1 MEMIKPDTLFCA
13 SQPLDWRG
21 TPHQAFSALLGID
34 LRKGGVLTAE
44 EALAAAMS
52 ALPPGCRLDAG
63 IPKQEAEWLLAGTVT
78 PLAREGSVIEIR
90 VGKSRR
96 RFLVKA
102 APDGKPVP
110 LTWEV
115 AAFDPAG
122 NPLGS
127 KDAPLLADPALPHGA
142 PACPLPLGAWPCR
155 MKGLG
160 TYDARWLQT
169 RWPGLPDDADWH
181 FFNEAQPQ
189 QRLPGGLRGD
199 EEIFLSAFGPETPEQ
214 HVRLPGVR
222 LRLEVLRTGETE
234 WKGQAIAADT
244 LWLFPVERT
253 ALICWHA
260 LVPCADE
267 KPSDIAAARFLLS
280 PEQAASAPPP
290 AAPAANV
297 ADAHIPAAEQATAA
311 GPSMPGM
318 SAAGMTAAAAAT
330 TVAAGAA
337 AASAAKAGTAPDAPG
352 STPQDAA
359 PAPPP
364 GPAPLSQAELAANLH
379 ADLEESLPE
388 FNAVLAQAGLPPLT
402 PEQIAETRQ
411 HLARLSAEAAALEAS
426 SPPPP
431 LEEQLRQA
439 GLSEERIA
447 AVNAALELELPDP
460 AEYADAAAW
469 QAASE
474 AFLARFSALLQP
486 PASLTDSMSQM
497 LRLMGPGGAE
507 SLRAMSGDLPGTP
520 SALLQKAGMSP
531 AAADRL
537 LELLDDAPDDLDALT
552 AYAPVL
558 EAGAGFP
565 PGSVSAHLERYQAAL
580 KELEDKAPDK
590 APATAANKAA
600 SAPSADIPAQ
610 PAAAPQSAPDATP
623 PEAPAASP
631 AGAAQEPGDDMQ
643 PDAAASESAAASA
656 AASPSRAQFAAVLA
670 AGGSLAGFALAGAD
684 LSGLRLD
691 GQQLAGADLSGADLR
706 GASLVGTDLRGATL
720 AGADASGACFLRA
733 RLSQADLRKLR
744 APDADFTGAD
754 LTEADA
760 SEADLSSALFHES
773 RVSDLRAPQARMEGA
788 RLRYSD
794 FSGADLSG
802 ANLRSA
808 DMHALC
814 LDRARLNGADLA
826 GAALGHGTQAPAAD
840 FTGAVLSGSAWTEV
854 AAPRAVFR
862 RAAAANASFTDC
874 DFAATDWTAVSARQA
889 DLTRCSLQGAALQ
902 RADLFEASLREA
914 RLHGA
919 DARGASLYGADLY
932 RLGLDGNSRLDDADI
947 TATILEARQKHA

>member
-1 MEMIKPDTLFCA
+1 MEIVKPDTLFCA

-21 TPHQAFSALLGID
+21 APHHAFSALLGLD
-34 LRKGGVLTAE
+34 LRTGEVLPAE
-44 EALAAAMS
+44 MALAAAMA

-63 IPKQEAEWLLAGTVT
+63 IPKQDAEWLLAGTVT
-78 PLAREGSVIEIR
+78 PQAREGGVVEIR

-110 LTWEV
+110 LIWEV

-122 NPLGS
+122 NPLGNKS
-127 KDAPLLADPALPHGA
+127 APLLSDPALPHGA

-222 LRLEVLRTGETE
+222 LRMEVLRTGENE
-234 WKGQAIAADT
+234 WKGQAITADT
-244 LWLFPVERT
+244 LWLFPVEHT
-253 ALICWHA
+253 AIICWHA

-280 PEQAASAPPP
+280 PEQTASAPSP
-290 AAPAANV
+290 AAPAAD
-297 ADAHIPAAEQATAA
+297 ADASVAERATAA
-311 GPSMPGM
+311 EPSAQGM
-318 SAAGMTAAAAAT
+318 SATGMTAAAVAGTA
-330 TVAAGAA
+330 AAGVAA
-337 AASAAKAGTAPDAPG
+337 AAVPSAASSGTDAAAPESAPQ
-352 STPQDAA
+352 PA
-359 PAPPP
+359 PAPS
-364 GPAPLSQAELAANLH
+364 PAPPAQAEIAAALH

-388 FNAVLAQAGLPPLT
+388 FNAALAQAGLPPLT

-411 HLARLSAEAAALEAS
+411 HLDRLCAETAALQA

-431 LEEQLRQA
+431 SLEEQLRQA

-447 AVNAALELELPDP
+447 AVNAALELDLPDP
-460 AEYADAAAW
+460 ADYADAAAW
-469 QAASE
+469 QAASD
-474 AFLARFSALLQP
+474 AFLARFSALMQP
-486 PASLTDSMSQM
+486 SDSLIGTMSQT
-497 LRLMGPGGAE
+497 LQLLGPGSGE
-507 SLRAMSGDLPGTP
+507 CLKAMSGGLPTTP
-520 SALLQKAGMSP
+520 GAVLQNAGMSP

-537 LELLDDAPDDLDALT
+537 LELLDNAPDDPDELP
-552 AYAPVL
+552 AYARLL

-565 PGSVSAHLERYQAAL
+565 PGSVSEHIERYQAAL
-580 KELEDKAPDK
+580 KELEAKAE
-590 APATAANKAA
+590 AQ
-600 SAPSADIPAQ
+600 APSSPLAD
-610 PAAAPQSAPDATP
+610 SPDAP
-623 PEAPAASP
+623 
-631 AGAAQEPGDDMQ
+631 
-643 PDAAASESAAASA
+643 AAASA
-656 AASPSRAQFAAVLA
+656 GQHAPEAAAAGPADDAGATGATQELDDAAQPGAASAGTASASADAPPSRAALVAVLA
-670 AGGSLAGFALAGAD
+670 AGGSLAGLSLVGAD

-691 GQQLAGADLSGADLR
+691 GQRLAGADLSGADLR
-706 GASLVGTDLRGATL
+706 GASLVDADLHGAKLT
-720 AGADASGACFLRA
+720 GADASGACFLRA
-733 RLSQADLRKLR
+733 RLQQADLRRLR
-744 APDADFTGAD
+744 AVDADFSAAD

-760 SEADLSSALFHES
+760 GEADLSSALFHES
-773 RVSDLRAPQARMEGA
+773 QAPGLRAPQARMENI
-788 RLRYSD
+788 RLRHSD

-802 ANLRSA
+802 ADLHAA
-808 DMHALC
+808 DLHALR
-814 LDRARLNGADLA
+814 LDHARLGGADLSD
-826 GAALGHGTQAPAAD
+826 AALGHGTQAAQAD
-840 FTGAVLSGSAWTEV
+840 FSGAVLGGSAWTEV
-854 AAPRAVFR
+854 PAPGAVFC
-862 RAAAANASFTDC
+862 RASAHGASFTDC
-874 DFAATDWTAVSARQA
+874 DFSAADWNAVSARQA
-889 DLTRCSLQGAALQ
+889 DLTRCSLRGASLQ

-919 DARGASLYGADLY
+919 DMRGASLYGADLY

-947 TATILEARQKHA
+947 TTTILAARKKQA

>member
-34 LRKGGVLTAE
+34 LRTGGALAAE

-78 PLAREGSVIEIR
+78 PQAREGSVIEIR

-199 EEIFLSAFGPETPEQ
+199 EEIFLSSFGPETPEQ

-318 SAAGMTAAAAAT
+318 NAAGMTAAAAAT

-352 STPQDAA
+352 STPQEAA

-364 GPAPLSQAELAANLH
+364 GPAPRSQAELAANLH

-411 HLARLSAEAAALEAS
+411 HLDRLSAEAAALQAS
-426 SPPPP
+426 PPPPP

-460 AEYADAAAW
+460 TEYADASAW

-474 AFLARFSALLQP
+474 AFLARFSALMQP
-486 PASLTDSMSQM
+486 SDSLTDTMSQT

-507 SLRAMSGDLPGTP
+507 SLKAMSGDLPGTP

-590 APATAANKAA
+590 TSATAANKAA

-610 PAAAPQSAPDATP
+610 PAAPPQSAPEATP
-623 PEAPAASP
+623 PDAPAASP
-631 AGAAQEPGDDMQ
+631 AGAAQEPGDDTQ
-643 PDAAASESAAASA
+643 PDAAASA
-656 AASPSRAQFAAVLA
+656 AASHFRAQFAAVLA

-733 RLSQADLRKLR
+733 HLSQADLRKLR
-744 APDADFTGAD
+744 ALDADFTGAD

-773 RVSDLRAPQARMEGA
+773 QAAGLRAPQARMEGA

-808 DMHALC
+808 DMHALR
-814 LDRARLNGADLA
+814 LDRARLSGADLA

-840 FTGAVLSGSAWTEV
+840 LTGAVLSGSAWTEV

-862 RAAAANASFTDC
+862 RAAAGNASFTDC

-947 TATILEARQKHA
+947 TATILEARKKHA

>member
-1 MEMIKPDTLFCA
+1 MEILKPDTLFCS

-34 LRKGGVLTAE
+34 LRTGGALAAE

-63 IPKQEAEWLLAGTVT
+63 IPKQDAEWLLAGTVT

-102 APDGKPVP
+102 APDGSPVP
-110 LTWEV
+110 LIWEV

-127 KDAPLLADPALPHGA
+127 KSAPLLSDPALPHGA

-155 MKGLG
+155 MKDLG

-234 WKGQAIAADT
+234 WKEQAIAADT
-244 LWLFPVERT
+244 LWLFPVERA

-267 KPSDIAAARFLLS
+267 KPSDIAAARFLLT
-280 PEQAASAPPP
+280 PEQAASVPPP
-290 AAPAANV
+290 AAPTAG
-297 ADAHIPAAEQATAA
+297 AHIPAEGQTSTQGMNAA
-311 GPSMPGM
+311 
-318 SAAGMTAAAAAT
+318 AMTAAAAAT
-330 TVAAGAA
+330 TVAAAA
-337 AASAAKAGTAPDAPG
+337 AASAAKAGTDPAAPESAPR
-352 STPQDAA
+352 PA
-359 PAPPP
+359 PAPE
-364 GPAPLSQAELAANLH
+364 PAPPTQAEMAAALH
-379 ADLEESLPE
+379 ADLDESLPE
-388 FNAVLAQAGLPPLT
+388 LNTALTQAGLPPLT

-411 HLARLSAEAAALEAS
+411 HLDRLSAEVAALQAS
-426 SPPPP
+426 PPPPP

-447 AVNAALELELPDP
+447 AVNAALDLELPDP
-460 AEYADAAAW
+460 TEHTDAAAW

-520 SALLQKAGMSP
+520 SAVLQKAGMSP

-552 AYAPVL
+552 AYAPLL

-565 PGSVSAHLERYQAAL
+565 PGSVSDHLERYRAAL
-580 KELEDKAPDK
+580 RELEDKSPDK
-590 APATAANKAA
+590 ATDRATERAV
-600 SAPSADIPAQ
+600 SAPSADIPSQ
-610 PAAAPQSAPDATP
+610 PAAPESTPESTAEATP
-623 PEAPAASP
+623 PEAQATSP
-631 AGAAQEPGDDMQ
+631 AGAAQAPEDGTP
-643 PDAAASESAAASA
+643 PDAVASDSAAASA
-656 AASPSRAQFAAVLA
+656 GAASSRAQLAAVLA
-670 AGGSLAGFALAGAD
+670 AGGSLAGLSLAGAD

-706 GASLVGTDLRGATL
+706 GASLVGVDLRGAKL

-760 SEADLSSALFHES
+760 GEADLSSALFHES
-773 RVSDLRAPQARMEGA
+773 RACGLRAPQARMEGT
-788 RLRYSD
+788 RLRHSD
-794 FSGADLSG
+794 LSGADLCG
-802 ANLRSA
+802 ADLRSA
-808 DMHALC
+808 DMHALR
-814 LDRARLNGADLA
+814 LDRARLSGANLSD
-826 GAALGHGTQAPAAD
+826 AALGHGTQAPAAD
-840 FTGAVLSGSAWTEV
+840 LTGAVLSGSAWTEV
-854 AAPRAVFR
+854 SAPRAVFR
-862 RAAAANASFTDC
+862 RATAGNASFTDC
-874 DFAATDWTAVSARQA
+874 DFAAADWTAVSARQA

-947 TATILEARQKHA
+947 TATILEARKKHA

>member
-78 PLAREGSVIEIR
+78 PQAREGSVIEIR

-102 APDGKPVP
+102 APDGRPVP

-127 KDAPLLADPALPHGA
+127 KDAPLLADPVLPHGA

-155 MKGLG
+155 MKDLG

-297 ADAHIPAAEQATAA
+297 PDAHIPAAEQATAA
-311 GPSMPGM
+311 GPSMPWM

-352 STPQDAA
+352 STPQEAA

-364 GPAPLSQAELAANLH
+364 EPAPLSQAELAANLH

-388 FNAVLAQAGLPPLT
+388 FNAALTQAGLPPLT

-411 HLARLSAEAAALEAS
+411 HLDRLSAEVAALQAS
-426 SPPPP
+426 PPPPP

-447 AVNAALELELPDP
+447 AVNAALDLELPDP
-460 AEYADAAAW
+460 TEHTDVAAW

-520 SALLQKAGMSP
+520 SAVLQKAGMSP

-552 AYAPVL
+552 AYAPLL

-580 KELEDKAPDK
+580 KELEDKAP
-590 APATAANKAA
+590 ATAVNKPV
-600 SAPSADIPAQ
+600 SAPSADIPSQ
-610 PAAAPQSAPDATP
+610 PAAPESTPESMAEATP
-623 PEAPAASP
+623 PEAQAASP
-631 AGAAQEPGDDMQ
+631 AGATQEPGDDTQ

-656 AASPSRAQFAAVLA
+656 AASPFRAQFAAVLA

-773 RVSDLRAPQARMEGA
+773 QAAGLRAPQARMEGA
-788 RLRYSD
+788 RLRHSD

-802 ANLRSA
+802 ADLRSA
-808 DMHALC
+808 DMHALR
-814 LDRARLNGADLA
+814 LDRARLSGADLA

-840 FTGAVLSGSAWTEV
+840 LTGAVLSGSAWTEV

-862 RAAAANASFTDC
+862 RAAAGNASFTDC
-874 DFAATDWTAVSARQA
+874 DFDAADWTAVSARQA

>member
-34 LRKGGVLTAE
+34 LRTGGALAAE
-44 EALAAAMS
+44 GALAAAMS

-78 PLAREGSVIEIR
+78 PQAREGSVIEIR

-160 TYDARWLQT
+160 TYDARWLQN

-199 EEIFLSAFGPETPEQ
+199 EEIFLSSFGPETPEQ

-297 ADAHIPAAEQATAA
+297 PDAHIPAAEQATAA
-311 GPSMPGM
+311 GPSMQGM

-337 AASAAKAGTAPDAPG
+337 AASAAKAETAP
-352 STPQDAA
+352 AA

-379 ADLEESLPE
+379 ADLEEGLPE
-388 FNAVLAQAGLPPLT
+388 LNAALTQAGLPPLT

-411 HLARLSAEAAALEAS
+411 HLDRLSAEAAALQAS
-426 SPPPP
+426 PPPPP

-447 AVNAALELELPDP
+447 AVNAALDLELPDP
-460 AEYADAAAW
+460 TEYADAAAW

-474 AFLARFSALLQP
+474 AFLARFSALMQP
-486 PASLTDSMSQM
+486 SDSLTGSMSQM

-507 SLRAMSGDLPGTP
+507 SLKAMSGDLPGTP

-537 LELLDDAPDDLDALT
+537 LELMDDAPDDLDALT

-565 PGSVSAHLERYQAAL
+565 PGSISAHLERYQAAL

-590 APATAANKAA
+590 TSATAANKAA

-610 PAAAPQSAPDATP
+610 PAAPPQSAPEATP
-623 PEAPAASP
+623 PDAPAASP
-631 AGAAQEPGDDMQ
+631 AGAAQEPGDDTQ
-643 PDAAASESAAASA
+643 PDAAASA
-656 AASPSRAQFAAVLA
+656 AASHFRAQFAAVLA

-733 RLSQADLRKLR
+733 HLSQADLRKLR

-773 RVSDLRAPQARMEGA
+773 RVSGLRAPQARMEGA

-808 DMHALC
+808 DMHALR
-814 LDRARLNGADLA
+814 LDRARLSGADLA

-840 FTGAVLSGSAWTEV
+840 LTGAVLSGSAWTEV

-862 RAAAANASFTDC
+862 RAAAGNASFTDC
-874 DFAATDWTAVSARQA
+874 DFAAADWTAVSARQA

-914 RLHGA
+914 SLHGA

>member
-34 LRKGGVLTAE
+34 LRKGGALAAE
-44 EALAAAMS
+44 GALAAAMS

-78 PLAREGSVIEIR
+78 PQAREGSVIEIR

-160 TYDARWLQT
+160 TYDARWLQN

-199 EEIFLSAFGPETPEQ
+199 EEIFLSSFGPETPEQ

-297 ADAHIPAAEQATAA
+297 PDAHIPAAEQATAA
-311 GPSMPGM
+311 GPSMQGM

-337 AASAAKAGTAPDAPG
+337 AASAAKAETAP
-352 STPQDAA
+352 AA

-379 ADLEESLPE
+379 ADLEEGLPE
-388 FNAVLAQAGLPPLT
+388 LNAALTQAGLPPLT

-411 HLARLSAEAAALEAS
+411 HLDRLSAEAAALQAS
-426 SPPPP
+426 PPPPP
-431 LEEQLRQA
+431 LEEQLWQA

-460 AEYADAAAW
+460 TEYADAAAW

-474 AFLARFSALLQP
+474 AFLARFSALMQP
-486 PASLTDSMSQM
+486 SDSLTDTMSQT
-497 LRLMGPGGAE
+497 LRLMGPEGEA
-507 SLRAMSGDLPGTP
+507 SLKAMSGDLPGTP

-590 APATAANKAA
+590 TSATAANKAA

-610 PAAAPQSAPDATP
+610 PAAPPQSAPEATP
-623 PEAPAASP
+623 PDAPAASP
-631 AGAAQEPGDDMQ
+631 AGAAQEPGDDTQ
-643 PDAAASESAAASA
+643 PDAAASA
-656 AASPSRAQFAAVLA
+656 AASHFRAQFAAVLA

-733 RLSQADLRKLR
+733 HLSQADLRKLR
-744 APDADFTGAD
+744 ALDADFTGAD

-773 RVSDLRAPQARMEGA
+773 QAAGLRAPQARMEGA

-808 DMHALC
+808 DMHALR
-814 LDRARLNGADLA
+814 LDRARLSGADLA

-840 FTGAVLSGSAWTEV
+840 LTGAVLSGSAWTEV

-862 RAAAANASFTDC
+862 RAAAGNASFTDC
-874 DFAATDWTAVSARQA
+874 DFAAADWTAVSARQA

>member
-78 PLAREGSVIEIR
+78 PQAREGSVIEIR

-102 APDGKPVP
+102 APDGRPVP

-155 MKGLG
+155 MKDLG

-337 AASAAKAGTAPDAPG
+337 AASAAKAGTASDAPG
-352 STPQDAA
+352 STPQEAA

-388 FNAVLAQAGLPPLT
+388 FNAALTQAGLPPLT

-411 HLARLSAEAAALEAS
+411 HLDRLSAEVAALQAS
-426 SPPPP
+426 PPPPP

-447 AVNAALELELPDP
+447 AVNAALDLELPDP
-460 AEYADAAAW
+460 TEHTDVAAW

-520 SALLQKAGMSP
+520 SAVLQKAGMSP

-552 AYAPVL
+552 AYAPLL

-590 APATAANKAA
+590 TSATTANKAA

-610 PAAAPQSAPDATP
+610 PAAPPQSAPEATP
-623 PEAPAASP
+623 PDAPAASP
-631 AGAAQEPGDDMQ
+631 AGAAQEPGDDTQ
-643 PDAAASESAAASA
+643 PDAAASA
-656 AASPSRAQFAAVLA
+656 AASPFRAQFAAVLA

-773 RVSDLRAPQARMEGA
+773 QAAGLRAPQARMEGA
-788 RLRYSD
+788 RLRHSD

-802 ANLRSA
+802 ADLRSA
-808 DMHALC
+808 DMHALR
-814 LDRARLNGADLA
+814 LDRARLSGADLA

-840 FTGAVLSGSAWTEV
+840 LTGAVLSGSAWTEV

-862 RAAAANASFTDC
+862 RAAAGNASFTDC
-874 DFAATDWTAVSARQA
+874 DFAAADWTAVSARQA

>member
-1 MEMIKPDTLFCA
+1 MEIVTPDTLFCS

-21 TPHQAFSALLGID
+21 APHHAFSALLGID
-34 LRKGGVLTAE
+34 LRTGGVLSAE
-44 EALAAAMS
+44 AALAAAMT

-63 IPKQEAEWLLAGTVT
+63 IPKQDAEWLLAGTVT
-78 PLAREGSVIEIR
+78 PQAREGGVIEIR

-102 APDGKPVP
+102 APDGRPVP

-115 AAFDPAG
+115 AAFDPTG

-155 MKGLG
+155 MKDLG

-222 LRLEVLRTGETE
+222 LRLEVLRTGENE

-253 ALICWHA
+253 AIICWHA

-290 AAPAANV
+290 AAP
-297 ADAHIPAAEQATAA
+297 PAEQAAAA
-311 GPSMPGM
+311 GPQVQGM
-318 SAAGMTAAAAAT
+318 SAAGMTAAAVAAT
-330 TVAAGAA
+330 AVAGVAA
-337 AASAAKAGTAPDAPG
+337 AADSSAASSGADAAAPDSAPR
-352 STPQDAA
+352 PA
-359 PAPPP
+359 PAPS
-364 GPAPLSQAELAANLH
+364 PAPLSQAALAADLH
-379 ADLEESLPE
+379 ADLEEGLPE
-388 FNAVLAQAGLPPLT
+388 LNAALAQAGLPPLT
-402 PEQIAETRQ
+402 PEQVAATRQ
-411 HLARLSAEAAALEAS
+411 HLDRLSAEAATLQA

-431 LEEQLRQA
+431 PLDDQLRQA

-447 AVNAALELELPDP
+447 AVNAALDLELPDP
-460 AEYADAAAW
+460 TEHTDAAAW
-469 QAASE
+469 QAASA

-486 PASLTDSMSQM
+486 PAALTDAMSQT
-497 LRLMGPGGAE
+497 LQLMGPGGDA
-507 SLRAMSGDLPGTP
+507 SLKAMSGELAGTP
-520 SALLQKAGMSP
+520 SAALQKAGMSP

-537 LELLDDAPDDLDALT
+537 LELLDDAPDDLDELT
-552 AYAPVL
+552 AYAPLL

-565 PGSVSAHLERYQAAL
+565 PGSVSEHLERYQAAL
-580 KELEDKAPDK
+580 RELEGQAGTQAPS
-590 APATAANKAA
+590 APVADSPAQATAASAQSTPETTSPEAQSAPAEAVQEQDGDARPEAEIAGGAA
-600 SAPSADIPAQ
+600 SAD
-610 PAAAPQSAPDATP
+610 AP
-623 PEAPAASP
+623 
-631 AGAAQEPGDDMQ
+631 
-643 PDAAASESAAASA
+643 
-656 AASPSRAQFAAVLA
+656 PSRAALVAVLA
-670 AGGSLAGFALAGAD
+670 AGGSLAGLSLLGAD

-706 GASLVGTDLRGATL
+706 GASLVDVDLRGARLT
-720 AGADASGACFLRA
+720 GADASEACFLRA
-733 RLSQADLRKLR
+733 RLQQADLRRLR
-744 APDADFTGAD
+744 AVDTDFSQAD

-760 SEADLSSALFHES
+760 SGADFSSALFHES
-773 RVSDLRAPQARMEGA
+773 RAPGLRAPQARLEQA
-788 RLRYSD
+788 RLRHTD
-794 FSGADLSG
+794 LSGADLSG
-802 ANLRSA
+802 SNLRAA
-808 DMHALC
+808 DMHGLL
-814 LDRARLNGADLA
+814 LDHARLNGADLA
-826 GAALGHGTQAPAAD
+826 DAALGHGTRASQAD
-840 FTGAVLSGSAWTEV
+840 LTGAVLAGSMWTAV
-854 AAPRAVFR
+854 PAPRAVFR
-862 RAAAANASFTDC
+862 RATADNAGFMDC
-874 DFAATDWTAVSARQA
+874 DFAAADWDAVRARQA
-889 DLTRCSLQGAALQ
+889 DFTRSSLHGATLR

-919 DARGASLYGADLY
+919 DARGANLYGADLY
-932 RLGLDGNSRLDDADI
+932 RLGLDGNSRLDEADI
-947 TATILEARQKHA
+947 TGTILAARKKHA

>member
-34 LRKGGVLTAE
+34 LRTGGALAAE
-44 EALAAAMS
+44 GALAAAMS

-78 PLAREGSVIEIR
+78 PQAREGSVIEIR

-160 TYDARWLQT
+160 TYDARWLQN

-199 EEIFLSAFGPETPEQ
+199 EEIFLSSFGPETPEQ

-297 ADAHIPAAEQATAA
+297 PDAHIPAAEQATAA
-311 GPSMPGM
+311 GPSMQGM

-337 AASAAKAGTAPDAPG
+337 AASAAKAETAP
-352 STPQDAA
+352 AA

-379 ADLEESLPE
+379 ADLEEGLPE
-388 FNAVLAQAGLPPLT
+388 LNAALTQAGLPPLT

-411 HLARLSAEAAALEAS
+411 HLDRLSAEAAALQAS
-426 SPPPP
+426 PPPPP

-447 AVNAALELELPDP
+447 AVNAALDLELPDP
-460 AEYADAAAW
+460 TEYADAAAW

-474 AFLARFSALLQP
+474 AFLARFSALMQP
-486 PASLTDSMSQM
+486 SDSLTGSMSQM

-507 SLRAMSGDLPGTP
+507 SLKAMSGDLPGTP

-537 LELLDDAPDDLDALT
+537 LELMDDAPDDLDALT

-580 KELEDKAPDK
+580 KELEDKMPDN

-610 PAAAPQSAPDATP
+610 PAAPPQSAPEATP
-623 PEAPAASP
+623 PDAPAASP
-631 AGAAQEPGDDMQ
+631 AGAAQEPGDDTQ
-643 PDAAASESAAASA
+643 PDAAASA
-656 AASPSRAQFAAVLA
+656 AASHFRTQFAAVLA

-733 RLSQADLRKLR
+733 HLSQADLRKLR
-744 APDADFTGAD
+744 ALDADFTGAD

-788 RLRYSD
+788 RLRHSD

-854 AAPRAVFR
+854 PAPRAVFR

>member
-34 LRKGGVLTAE
+34 LRTGGALAAE
-44 EALAAAMS
+44 GALAAAMS

-78 PLAREGSVIEIR
+78 PQAREGSVIEIR

-110 LTWEV
+110 LTWKV

-160 TYDARWLQT
+160 TYDARWLQN

-199 EEIFLSAFGPETPEQ
+199 EEIFLSSFGPETPEQ

-352 STPQDAA
+352 STPQEAA

-364 GPAPLSQAELAANLH
+364 GPAPRSQAELAANLH

-411 HLARLSAEAAALEAS
+411 HLDRLSAEAAALQAS
-426 SPPPP
+426 PPPPP

-447 AVNAALELELPDP
+447 AVNAALDLELPDP
-460 AEYADAAAW
+460 TEYADAAAW

-474 AFLARFSALLQP
+474 AFLARFSALMQP
-486 PASLTDSMSQM
+486 SDSLTDTMSQT
-497 LRLMGPGGAE
+497 LRLMGPEGEA
-507 SLRAMSGDLPGTP
+507 SLKAMSGNLPNTP
-520 SALLQKAGMSP
+520 SAVLQKAGMSP

-552 AYAPVL
+552 AYATVL
-558 EAGAGFP
+558 EAGAGFRQARSPRIWNAIRRRSRSLRPRPLPRRQTRPRPRLPRTSRPSPLPPRKARRRRRPPTRRPPPRRARRRSRETTRSPTLPPPRALPPPPVRRLPAPSLPPCWPPVVPWPVLPWPEPTFPVCGSTASSLPEPTFPEPICAGPLWWVPICAGRPWPGPMP
-565 PGSVSAHLERYQAAL
+565 PGPVSC
-580 KELEDKAPDK
+580 APICRR
-590 APATAANKAA
+590 PTCA
-600 SAPSADIPAQ
+600 SSARRMR
-610 PAAAPQSAPDATP
+610 T
-623 PEAPAASP
+623 SP
-631 AGAAQEPGDDMQ
+631 A
-643 PDAAASESAAASA
+643 
-656 AASPSRAQFAAVLA
+656 R
-670 AGGSLAGFALAGAD
+670 
-684 LSGLRLD
+684 
-691 GQQLAGADLSGADLR
+691 
-706 GASLVGTDLRGATL
+706 
-720 AGADASGACFLRA
+720 
-733 RLSQADLRKLR
+733 
-744 APDADFTGAD
+744 
-754 LTEADA
+754 
-760 SEADLSSALFHES
+760 
-773 RVSDLRAPQARMEGA
+773 
-788 RLRYSD
+788 
-794 FSGADLSG
+794 
-802 ANLRSA
+802 
-808 DMHALC
+808 
-814 LDRARLNGADLA
+814 
-826 GAALGHGTQAPAAD
+826 
-840 FTGAVLSGSAWTEV
+840 
-854 AAPRAVFR
+854 
-862 RAAAANASFTDC
+862 
-874 DFAATDWTAVSARQA
+874 
-889 DLTRCSLQGAALQ
+889 
-902 RADLFEASLREA
+902 
-914 RLHGA
+914 
-919 DARGASLYGADLY
+919 
-932 RLGLDGNSRLDDADI
+932 I
-947 TATILEARQKHA
+947 